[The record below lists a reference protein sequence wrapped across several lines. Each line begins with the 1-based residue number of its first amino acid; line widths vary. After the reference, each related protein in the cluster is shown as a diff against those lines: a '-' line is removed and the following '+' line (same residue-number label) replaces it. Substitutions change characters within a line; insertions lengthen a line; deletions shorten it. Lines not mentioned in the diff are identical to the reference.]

1 VLVPTSFYSPPI
13 ESIGFGLS
21 IQEKK
26 ENGER
31 REKRKRSRAWRPS
44 EEDELQRSAGYGD
57 ELQALLHLRL
67 LGLNEGLAA
76 CCRLIESQAGF
87 EDVTGAVG

>member
-1 VLVPTSFYSPPI
+1 MLVLISFYSPPI
-13 ESIGFGLS
+13 ESTGFGL
-21 IQEKK
+21 IIEGKK
-26 ENGER
+26 QNGER
-31 REKRKRSRAWRPS
+31 REKRKRSLAWRPS

-67 LGLNEGLAA
+67 RGLNEGLSA